1 MIAQHAMKLRPSTNV
16 LGLFIKFFQK
26 KKRPQNATFFTFLE
40 KKQRYLLVF
49 EGLCNFVSDIH
60 CVINVL

>member
-26 KKRPQNATFFTFLE
+26 KKRPQNATFFTFFRE
-40 KKQRYLLVF
+40 KTTIPTRLRGPLQFRQ
-49 EGLCNFVSDIH
+49 
-60 CVINVL
+60 